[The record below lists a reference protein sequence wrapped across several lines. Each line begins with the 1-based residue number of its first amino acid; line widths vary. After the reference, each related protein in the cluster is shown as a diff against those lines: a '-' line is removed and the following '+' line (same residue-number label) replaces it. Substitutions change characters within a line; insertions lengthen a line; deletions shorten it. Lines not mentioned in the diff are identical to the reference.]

1 VADMKI
7 IIWIQNLVYK
17 QGFDAEHGLTLYI
30 ETENRK
36 ILFDTGES
44 GLFIQKAKKLGI
56 TINQ

>member
-1 VADMKI
+1 MKI